1 MSFYQIKKM
10 GFSLI
15 ELLMVLVIVSILTSV
30 LYPSYKHYR
39 NKVEQLEAQNI
50 LLSLMQ
56 AQRLFYSQ
64 HHSFTLNLD
73 DVLEYVEIDINREAY
88 TFTAQTCDEGI
99 IQQCVELSAVPHDDE
114 NLTLS
119 YNSRNDKTH
128 W

>member
-1 MSFYQIKKM
+1 M
-10 GFSLI
+10 GFTLV
-15 ELLMVLVIVSILTSV
+15 ELLMVLMIVSMLSSF
-30 LYPSYKHYR
+30 LYPSYKHYK
-39 NKVEQLEAQNI
+39 NKMEQLEAQNI

-73 DVLEYVEIDINREAY
+73 EVLEYVEIDINREAY
-88 TFTAQTCDEGI
+88 EFTAQTCDEGI
-99 IQQCVELSAVPHDDE
+99 IQQCVELSAIPHD
-114 NLTLS
+114 NKRLTLS